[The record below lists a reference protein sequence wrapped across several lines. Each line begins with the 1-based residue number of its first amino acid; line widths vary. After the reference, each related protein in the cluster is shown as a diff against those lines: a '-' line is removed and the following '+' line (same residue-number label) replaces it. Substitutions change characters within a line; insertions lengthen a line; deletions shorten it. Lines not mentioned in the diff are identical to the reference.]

1 MNQKINWTRI
11 SFRFSSSLIKHSEST
26 STFSKIEYSKKKP
39 NGFGDKEDRN
49 LCYLCL
55 KKIKNPFKK
64 ENQQNDGTE
73 KNISNSRQ
81 KKKNEKKIAKNASC
95 SGEL

>member
-1 MNQKINWTRI
+1 M
-11 SFRFSSSLIKHSEST
+11 L
-26 STFSKIEYSKKKP
+26 P
-39 NGFGDKEDRN
+39 
-49 LCYLCL
+49 CL

-81 KKKNEKKIAKNASC
+81 KKKNEKKIAKNASR